1 MTLEL
6 GLLALAGF
14 FAGFVDAVAGGGGLL
29 QLPALFAAY
38 PETHAAT
45 LFGTNKAASVWGT
58 AVAARQY
65 GRRVALPWACL
76 KGALPMALIGAWGGA
91 KAVSLLPTAALRPAV
106 LVALIGVGLYT
117 LRRRELGLT
126 HAPRFGPTQEL
137 KAGAALGLGLGFYD
151 GIFGP
156 GTGTF
161 LVFMLVRNFG
171 YDFLHASAAAKL
183 INVATNVA
191 ALAFFIPAG
200 HWLGQAAV
208 VLAVSNVA
216 GSVLGSRAALKGGAR
231 FVRLLFLLVITLL
244 LVKMAFDVWHE
255 RTGFGLLL

>member
-191 ALAFFIPAG
+191 A
-200 HWLGQAAV
+200 V